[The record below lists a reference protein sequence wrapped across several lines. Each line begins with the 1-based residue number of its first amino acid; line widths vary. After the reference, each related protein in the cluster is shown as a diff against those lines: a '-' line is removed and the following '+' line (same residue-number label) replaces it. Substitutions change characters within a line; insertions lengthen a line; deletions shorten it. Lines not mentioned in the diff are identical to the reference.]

1 MEIYNK
7 LPDDIKDIILNKYLI
22 YPQKKELLN
31 DIENFKKYKDGI
43 YRIYELLGY
52 EYGDDYTDDFNIYS
66 VIDNDLMAFWNN
78 DTAYIYGI
86 TDENYAKMFRQLA
99 FKVKNDCDSIK
110 ALHNFHLNI
119 DISPKTKINRYL
131 AGLTVEERAKFIAI
145 LKDK

>member
-31 DIENFKKYKDGI
+31 DIENFKKYKNII
-43 YRIYELLGY
+43 YKIYKILGY
-52 EYGDDYTDDFNIYS
+52 EYNDNYIDDFNIYS

-86 TDENYAKMFRQLA
+86 TDENYAKMFRSLA
-99 FKVKNDCDSIK
+99 FKIKNNCDSIK
-110 ALHNFHLNI
+110 ARHNFHLNI
-119 DISPKTKINRYL
+119 NISPKTKINRYL
-131 AGLTVEERAKFIAI
+131 AGLTLKERAKFISI
-145 LKDK
+145 LKNK

>member
-43 YRIYELLGY
+43 YKIYEHLGY
-52 EYGDDYTDDFNIYS
+52 EYNNDYTNDFNIYA
-66 VIDNDLMAFWNN
+66 VIDNDLMAFWN
-78 DTAYIYGI
+78 DDMAYIYGI
-86 TDENYAKMFRQLA
+86 TDKNYAKMFRLLA
-99 FKVKNDCDSIK
+99 FKIKNDSYGSK
-110 ALHNFHLNI
+110 AQHNFHMNI
-119 DISPKTKINRYL
+119 NISSKTKINRYL
-131 AGLTVEERAKFIAI
+131 AGLTMEERAKFVSI

>member
-31 DIENFKKYKDGI
+31 DIENFKKYKNII
-43 YRIYELLGY
+43 YKIYKILGY
-52 EYGDDYTDDFNIYS
+52 EYNDNYIDDFNIYS

-86 TDENYAKMFRQLA
+86 TDENYAKM
-99 FKVKNDCDSIK
+99 
-110 ALHNFHLNI
+110 
-119 DISPKTKINRYL
+119 
-131 AGLTVEERAKFIAI
+131 
-145 LKDK
+145 

>member
-7 LPDDIKDIILNKYLI
+7 LPDDIKYIILNKYLI

-31 DIENFKKYKDGI
+31 DIENFKKFKDGI
-43 YRIYELLGY
+43 YSIYKHLGY
-52 EYGDDYTDDFNIYS
+52 EYNDDYTDDYNIYA

-86 TDENYAKMFRQLA
+86 TDENYAKMFKLLA
-99 FKVKNDCDSIK
+99 FKIKNECDSTK
-110 ALHNFHLNI
+110 ALYNFHLNI

-131 AGLTVEERAKFIAI
+131 AGLTIDERAKFVEI
-145 LKDK
+145 LKNK